1 MATKADYIQLE
12 NADDVASIRDR
23 LSFLRGQRVLMI
35 WPEEGTIL
43 TRKLDLVLIQREAM
57 RRALRLALVTHDAE
71 VIRHARELNIST
83 FETIGA
89 AERGRWK
96 RGRGKV
102 FTNRFQRPK
111 DEPIPDDLKEVAS
124 RIYAE
129 ETAREKRWRHI
140 RRVIGAVVFALFAL
154 AIGYVMLPSATVTI
168 TPATRRVSTTTDI
181 TVSPQSLGID
191 IENRIIPS
199 SPMSIQIDDN
209 GTIETTGVKS
219 LEDSAAAG
227 SVVFINKTGQPVTI
241 PAGTV
246 VTTSAGTP
254 IQFRTT
260 IEAKLPGGEGLQIE
274 VPIEALQASVGSAG
288 NVDSGTINTVIGP
301 MTDSVTVRNVA
312 ATAGGT
318 TRTQH
323 IVTDEDMANVLA
335 IVKQQLQT
343 RAYVEMQSRLTSKQC
358 IILDTIK
365 IGEERDDWKTYSAKP
380 GDIVDSLSL
389 SMKAVVD
396 AVLVDETFGQ
406 QVVLAQLTKQIEAG
420 ETIKPD
426 SVTYDLGCQSTGH
439 IDAATG
445 QIVFQMSGTAIVS
458 AQINADQVRQQ
469 VSGQSF
475 NDATASLLTGLQ
487 LQQGIPPQVSVWP
500 QGFDRMPLLPF
511 RISVQIQDAP
521 TPS

>member
-12 NADDVASIRDR
+12 NADDVGSIRDR
-23 LSFLRGQRVLMI
+23 LSFLRGQRLLLI

-57 RRALRLALVTHDAE
+57 RRAIRLALVTHDAE

-111 DEPIPDDLKEVAS
+111 DDPIPDDLKEIAS
-124 RIYAE
+124 RIYSE
-129 ETAREKRWRHI
+129 ETAQEKRWRRI
-140 RRVIGAVVFALFAL
+140 RRFIGAIVFVGIAL
-154 AIGYVMLPSATVTI
+154 ALGYLLLPSATVTI

-181 TVSPQSLGID
+181 TVSPQTLGID
-191 IENRIIPS
+191 IENHIIPS
-199 SPMSIQIDDN
+199 SPMSIQIDDS
-209 GTIETTGVKS
+209 GTVETTGVKS
-219 LEDSAAAG
+219 LEDAAAAG
-227 SVVFINKTGQPVTI
+227 SVVFINKTTSPVTI

-260 IEAKLPGGEGLQIE
+260 IEAKLPGGEGLQLE
-274 VPIEALQASVGSAG
+274 VPIEALQASAGSAG
-288 NVDSGTINTVIGP
+288 NVDSGTINTIIGP
-301 MTDSVTVRNVA
+301 MADSVTVRNVA

-323 IVTDEDMANVLA
+323 IVTDEDMATVLA

-343 RAYVEMQSRLTSKQC
+343 RAYVEMQSRLTAKQC

-380 GDIVDSLSL
+380 GDVVDSLTL

-396 AVLVDETFGQ
+396 AVLVDETFSQ
-406 QVVLAQLTKQIEAG
+406 QVVLAQLTKQMQPGEA
-420 ETIKPD
+420 IKPD

-445 QIVFQMSGTAIVS
+445 QIMFQMGGTAVVNM
-458 AQINADQVRQQ
+458 QIDTEQVRQQ
-469 VSGQSF
+469 VVGRSF
-475 NDATASLLTGLQ
+475 NDATASLVTDLR
-487 LQQGIPPQVSVWP
+487 LQQGIPPQISVWP

-511 RISVQIQDAP
+511 RIAIQVQDAP